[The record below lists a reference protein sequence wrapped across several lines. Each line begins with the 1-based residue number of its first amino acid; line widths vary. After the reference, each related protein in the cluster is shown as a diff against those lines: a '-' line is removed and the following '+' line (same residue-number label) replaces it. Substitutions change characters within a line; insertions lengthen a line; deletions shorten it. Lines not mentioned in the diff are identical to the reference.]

1 MYFDFNSISSS
12 LEPDT
17 DDLTKHTNLF
27 YVMNLILS
35 IHISENL
42 GKNSRNMITVHW
54 QEFSELKIPYDTVVL
69 LIMTYERKK
78 T

>member
-1 MYFDFNSISSS
+1 
-12 LEPDT
+12 
-17 DDLTKHTNLF
+17 
-27 YVMNLILS
+27 MNLILS